1 VSGADRSGDE
11 CSTADDSSTSERSFT
26 GNLVAATG
34 DVTLLRDA
42 AITPSLVTSPRRIA
56 GRDLADMT
64 LS

>member
-1 VSGADRSGDE
+1 MIGADRSGDE

-26 GNLVAATG
+26 ANLAAATG
-34 DVTLLRDA
+34 DVILLRDA
-42 AITPSLVTSPRRIA
+42 DVTPSLVTSPRRIV